1 MTDRQY
7 RLVFIGLGMLLLGVM
22 GLGWALTGA
31 TTSDV
36 TRPEIIESLSPEPDS
51 QVPRQTS
58 IDVDVPVDYRVE
70 IWIDFR
76 GSGDLAANWVR
87 VPEAEVTVIEATG
100 QYSWQPSAQGS
111 LLRQWEPG
119 QQRVRI
125 VWDTR
130 VGIPDPGVYE
140 FSFRVG

>member
-22 GLGWALTGA
+22 GIGWVL
-31 TTSDV
+31 TTSTSSES
-36 TRPEIIESLSPEPDS
+36 TRPEIIEALSPEPDS
-51 QVPRQTS
+51 QAPRQAS

-70 IWIDFR
+70 IWIDYR
-76 GSGDLAANWVR
+76 GSGDLSANWVR
-87 VPEAEVTVIEATG
+87 VPEAEITVIEATG
-100 QYSWQPSAQGS
+100 QYSWHPTPGS
-111 LLRQWEPG
+111 PFLQEWAPG

-125 VWDTR
+125 IWDTR

-140 FSFRVG
+140 FSFRIG

>member
-31 TTSDV
+31 TTSDA
-36 TRPEIIESLSPEPDS
+36 TRPEILEGLSPEPDS

-58 IDVDVPVDYRVE
+58 IEIDVPVDYRVE

-76 GSGDLAANWVR
+76 GSGDLAAYWVR
-87 VPEAEVTVIEATG
+87 VPESEVRVIEATG
-100 QYSWQPSAQGS
+100 QYSWQPSALGS
-111 LLRQWEPG
+111 LLREWEPG